1 MRRNVERA
9 SALLQKSTGAML
21 RREACIGDTVRRGY
35 RLARMPRGM
44 NQSMNVVGVA
54 GEKIGTVERFELDR
68 RGQLSSLV
76 IRIASS
82 IGTRKRIAVEQ
93 IRSIR
98 GSTVTVDVT
107 AAEVRTLADLPPND
121 DQPLDQAS

>member
-1 MRRNVERA
+1 
-9 SALLQKSTGAML
+9 
-21 RREACIGDTVRRGY
+21 
-35 RLARMPRGM
+35 
-44 NQSMNVVGVA
+44 MNVVGLA

-82 IGTRKRIAVEQ
+82 IGTRKRIAVDR

-107 AAEVRTLADLPPND
+107 ADEVQSLADLPPND
-121 DQPLDQAS
+121 DRPVGLAS

>member
-1 MRRNVERA
+1 
-9 SALLQKSTGAML
+9 
-21 RREACIGDTVRRGY
+21 
-35 RLARMPRGM
+35 
-44 NQSMNVVGVA
+44 MNVFGVA

-82 IGTRKRIAVEQ
+82 IGTRKRIAVDR

-107 AAEVRTLADLPPND
+107 AAEVQTLADLPPND
-121 DQPLDQAS
+121 ERPVGLAS

>member
-1 MRRNVERA
+1 MY
-9 SALLQKSTGAML
+9 Q
-21 RREACIGDTVRRGY
+21 Y
-35 RLARMPRGM
+35 
-44 NQSMNVVGVA
+44 MNVVGVA

-82 IGTRKRIAVEQ
+82 IGTRKRIAVDH

-98 GSTVTVDVT
+98 GGTVTVDVT
-107 AAEVRTLADLPPND
+107 AADLRHLADVPPTD
-121 DQPLDQAS
+121 DRPALRAS

>member
-1 MRRNVERA
+1 
-9 SALLQKSTGAML
+9 
-21 RREACIGDTVRRGY
+21 
-35 RLARMPRGM
+35 
-44 NQSMNVVGVA
+44 MNVVGVA
-54 GEKIGTVERFELDR
+54 GEAIGTVERFELDR

-82 IGTRKRIAVEQ
+82 LGSRKRIAVEQ

-107 AAEVRTLADLPPND
+107 AAQVTSLEDLESSLAEPSMDDLLIS
-121 DQPLDQAS
+121 QS

>member
-1 MRRNVERA
+1 
-9 SALLQKSTGAML
+9 
-21 RREACIGDTVRRGY
+21 
-35 RLARMPRGM
+35 
-44 NQSMNVVGVA
+44 MNVVGVA
-54 GEKIGTVERFELDR
+54 GEAIGTVERFELDR

-82 IGTRKRIAVEQ
+82 IGSRKRIAVEQ

-107 AAEVRTLADLPPND
+107 VAQITSLEDLDTPSYESSIDESAVNR
-121 DQPLDQAS
+121 AS

>member
-1 MRRNVERA
+1 
-9 SALLQKSTGAML
+9 
-21 RREACIGDTVRRGY
+21 
-35 RLARMPRGM
+35 
-44 NQSMNVVGVA
+44 MNVVGIA
-54 GEKIGTVERFELDR
+54 GETIGTVERFELDR

-82 IGTRKRIAVEQ
+82 IGTRKRIAVDR

-107 AAEVRTLADLPPND
+107 AAEVQTLADLPPND
-121 DQPLDQAS
+121 DQPVGLAS